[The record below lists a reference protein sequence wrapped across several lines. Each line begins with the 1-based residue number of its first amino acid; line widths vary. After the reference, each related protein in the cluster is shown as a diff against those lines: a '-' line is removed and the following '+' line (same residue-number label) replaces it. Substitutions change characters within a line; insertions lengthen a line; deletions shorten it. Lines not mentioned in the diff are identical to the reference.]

1 MLAHA
6 LIGWFFMKKKWMVHR
21 DGSCWRHCWRN
32 FLPAKVFLTIFFRVK
47 LKFRCYWWLVVNQ
60 HWRKGLDVFGDLEN
74 VSEMV
79 AETSESSKD
88 HQSES
93 ATNEN
98 NTCTCTCVTSVNN
111 TCTCT
116 CRICNLWSLQK
127 KRLFSV
133 KNGLLCYTSNGQCL
147 ACVHPIGHIRILG
160 IGLEL
165 ACKGGSCGGI
175 SL

>member
-1 MLAHA
+1 
-6 LIGWFFMKKKWMVHR
+6 MKKKWMVHR

-32 FLPAKVFLTIFFRVK
+32 FLPAKVFSHNCFRVK
-47 LKFRCYWWLVVNQ
+47 LKFSCYWWLVVNQ
-60 HWRKGLDVFGDLEN
+60 HLRKGLDDFEDLEN

-93 ATNEN
+93 ATSEN
-98 NTCTCTCVTSVNN
+98 NTW

-116 CRICNLWSLQK
+116 CRIYNSWSVQK

-133 KNGLLCYTSNGQCL
+133 KNVLLCYKSGASSISYATFVLSQL
-147 ACVHPIGHIRILG
+147 SACIPNWMDAR
-160 IGLEL
+160 
-165 ACKGGSCGGI
+165 
-175 SL
+175 